1 MPVGLTTF
9 GRSLPVSVSE
19 LSTPEVTVN
28 GAPSWMCTSG
38 ASCQLLIASAFQPVK
53 EKLLDTTMV
62 LLKMLRKSNPQF
74 DWSPLMLAAFCTVVP
89 AISPGLSSMSMQC
102 DQV

>member
-1 MPVGLTTF
+1 MAAVGTTF

-28 GAPSWMCTSG
+28 GAPSCICTRG
-38 ASCQLLIASAFQPVK
+38 ASCQLLTTRAFHPVR
-53 EKLLDTTMV
+53 ENLLDTTMV
-62 LLKMLRKSNPQF
+62 LLKILRKSNPQF
-74 DWSPLMLAAFCTVVP
+74 DLSPAMLEGFCTVVP

-102 DQV
+102 DH